1 MNSRMLRGAIAAAF
15 LTIAS
20 AASAQAQK
28 VVLYSS
34 NNVGAIETAT
44 DAAKAGNPNLNIQI
58 VTGPTGTLM
67 RRIQAEAQNPNGDVF
82 WTGGF
87 GTLGAYKEFFEPY
100 KPKEGADKV
109 AAQFHGPGD
118 LWIGTHVNVMVIMV
132 NERRLRGLPAPKTW
146 SDLMDPQWKG
156 KFALTDPAKSS
167 VAYAIVYG
175 LYKKLGKDGLAKL
188 ANNAVI
194 TGTSA
199 TTYKGVASGEYVAGF
214 TLEYAAQEYVNGGQ
228 KEIKLIYPSEG
239 AILSPEGMA
248 IIKGAKNPNA
258 AKALYDQLFSKAAQE
273 DLLKKRLYRP
283 LRSDIQVSAL
293 AGLPELKDMKTIEF
307 DQEQAAKDYES
318 IISLWNEIVKQ

>member
-1 MNSRMLRGAIAAAF
+1 MNCKLLRGALAAA
-15 LTIAS
+15 LVTIAS
-20 AASAQAQK
+20 AACAQAQK

-44 DAAKAGNPNLNIQI
+44 DAVKRGNPNLDIQL

-87 GTLGAYKEFFEPY
+87 GTLGAYKDYFAPY
-100 KPKEGADKV
+100 KPKEADKV
-109 AAQFHGPGD
+109 AAQFHGPGG

-175 LYKKLGKDGLAKL
+175 LYKKLGKEGLAKL

-199 TTYKGVASGEYVAGF
+199 TTYKGVAAGEYVAGF

-228 KEIKLIYPSEG
+228 KEIKLVYPSEG

-248 IIKGAKNPNA
+248 IIKGAKNLDA

-273 DLLKKRLYRP
+273 ELLTKRLYRP

-293 AGLPELKDMKTIEF
+293 AGLPELKDIKTIEF